1 MSAALHHLLRSAH
14 RCELR
19 KSAIPLAP
27 RSVAPK
33 RPFSPGGRRAGRLG
47 LGPGVRPGPEL
58 GPGSAARFEARLAQ
72 VRVDDRVEEGEG
84 VLVLDTVRV
93 GGRVRVTLTLP

>member
-1 MSAALHHLLRSAH
+1 MVSAALHHLLRCAH

-33 RPFSPGGRRAGRLG
+33 RPFSPDGRRAGRLG
-47 LGPGVRPGPEL
+47 LGPG
-58 GPGSAARFEARLAQ
+58 SW
-72 VRVDDRVEEGEG
+72 
-84 VLVLDTVRV
+84 V
-93 GGRVRVTLTLP
+93 GGEAGV